1 MKRKYHDH
9 KDLKR
14 ELLGDKRAR
23 EAYEEELTRLLVSHQ
38 IAELRERSHMTQ
50 AELARRL
57 HTKQQVISRMEQDQ
71 YKPSLTTL
79 EKVARIFNKK
89 LEIRFV

>member
-1 MKRKYHDH
+1 MKKRHVDH
-9 KDLKR
+9 EEYKNRLLKDP
-14 ELLGDKRAR
+14 EVRA
-23 EAYEEELTRLLVSHQ
+23 AYEDELSRLLVAHQ
-38 IAELRERSHMTQ
+38 IIELRERSHMTQ
-50 AELARRL
+50 TELARRL

-89 LEIRFV
+89 LEIRFI

>member
-1 MKRKYHDH
+1 MNRKHHDHEELKRK
-9 KDLKR
+9 
-14 ELLGDKRAR
+14 LLGDPETR
-23 EAYEEELTRLLVSHQ
+23 EAYKNELSRLLVSHQ
-38 IAELRERSHMTQ
+38 IAVLRERSHMTQ

-57 HTKQQVISRMEQDQ
+57 HTKQQVISRMEQDR